1 MNRFSLWLDERLHL
15 STLIQFLSRKS
26 VPRHKHS
33 FWYIFGGLALFFFLV
48 QLITGVLLLLYYSPT
63 PETANESVR
72 FIESQVPYG
81 WFVRS
86 LHAWS
91 ANLMV
96 ATVLVHLFSTYFM
109 RAYRRPRELM
119 WVSGLTL
126 LLVVLGFGFTG
137 YLLPWDTTAYF
148 ATQIGTE
155 IPRTIPVIGEL
166 VVQILRGGDY
176 IAGESLKR
184 LFALHVAILPLVS
197 LGLIGLHLTLNQV
210 HGTSI
215 PIGVTPARPG
225 IPFFPNYVYRDMIAW
240 TLGLMLLLYLSILF
254 PVKLGD
260 KVDPLASAPLGIK
273 PEWYFLTLYETL
285 RLVPGMILGISS
297 EAVVN
302 VGVVAVILTAFLIP
316 FLDQAAGLGRSNRLF
331 TVLGLIA
338 IAYMI
343 VAVSLAYL
351 T

>member
-15 STLIQFLSRKS
+15 SSLIQFLSRKS

-155 IPRTIPVIGEL
+155 IPRTILTRTREREL
-166 VVQILRGGDY
+166 PG
-176 IAGESLKR
+176 ALKR
-184 LFALHVAILPLVS
+184 IACRHRDVANMRSARSAALEHGFA
-197 LGLIGLHLTLNQV
+197 
-210 HGTSI
+210 
-215 PIGVTPARPG
+215 
-225 IPFFPNYVYRDMIAW
+225 
-240 TLGLMLLLYLSILF
+240 
-254 PVKLGD
+254 
-260 KVDPLASAPLGIK
+260 
-273 PEWYFLTLYETL
+273 
-285 RLVPGMILGISS
+285 
-297 EAVVN
+297 
-302 VGVVAVILTAFLIP
+302 
-316 FLDQAAGLGRSNRLF
+316 RS
-331 TVLGLIA
+331 
-338 IAYMI
+338 
-343 VAVSLAYL
+343 
-351 T
+351 